1 MSGLESGPPSCPLSS
16 SPSSL
21 GAFPAGSSPIWSQVN
36 LWHNSAWKCMEI
48 LPITIKAEGEAAS
61 PVPSLVCCLLAP
73 SWLPAF
79 LKPQAARSQPAWPR
93 LLEWDICIT
102 LDSSHL
108 ALVVCGR
115 KGSFTKN
122 LSRPGKCHSPASA
135 KPTADA
141 IYLTTIS
148 SSN

>member
-1 MSGLESGPPSCPLSS
+1 MSGLESGPPSYPLPS

-73 SWLPAF
+73 SLPETTG
-79 LKPQAARSQPAWPR
+79 SQEPACMAQIIGVGH
-93 LLEWDICIT
+93 LYKT

-108 ALVVCGR
+108 ALEVCGR
-115 KGSFTKN
+115 KGSFTLN

-135 KPTADA
+135 KPTADP

>member
-1 MSGLESGPPSCPLSS
+1 MSGLEPGPSSYPLPS

-48 LPITIKAEGEAAS
+48 LPITIKAEGEAVS
-61 PVPSLVCCLLAP
+61 PVPSLVCCLLVP
-73 SWLPAF
+73 NS
-79 LKPQAARSQPAWPR
+79 LKPQGARSQLAWPR
-93 LLEWDICIT
+93 LLEWDICIKLLIRLT
-102 LDSSHL
+102 WPWWCV
-108 ALVVCGR
+108 AGR
-115 KGSFTKN
+115 GSFTLN

-141 IYLTTIS
+141 IYLTAIS